1 MPAQRV
7 IRYLTEVEHA
17 IDNYVDDLPYTND
30 NIKVTTEFVPAGQIV
45 LVSTVD
51 DDGVIEEVE
60 LWAPPGKSTA
70 TRLPPARTKGHS
82 RGYLVDTRTNR
93 AVSFASTYEM
103 TCALMLL
110 TNSSVVDIEDQ
121 PPALHYIA
129 ADGTEHKH
137 TFDYRATLRDG
148 VRIAF
153 AVKPRDQVKSSGIED
168 VILRIKPNLRGFAD
182 AAVLITDRTLTRER
196 AWNAK
201 WTLRALKIRDEAD
214 CEKMRTLVS
223 DINGIVSAYELA
235 RKFERFADGLNAIW
249 CLVYDGVLELAEPGK
264 KLVDAPW
271 VKSRHGRS

>member
-7 IRYLTEVEHA
+7 IRYITEVEHG

-60 LWAPPGKSTA
+60 LWAPPGASTA

-110 TNSSVVDIEDQ
+110 SNSSVVDVEDQ
-121 PPALHYIA
+121 PPAVTYVG
-129 ADGTEHKH
+129 ADGTQHKH
-137 TFDYRATLRDG
+137 TFDYRVTLRNG
-148 VRIAF
+148 KRIAF
-153 AVKPRDQVKSSGIED
+153 AVKPKALVKSSGIED
-168 VILRIKPNLRGFAD
+168 VIARTKPNLHGFAD
-182 AAVLITDRTLTRER
+182 TAVLVTDQTLTRDR

-271 VKSRHGRS
+271 VKSRNGRS